1 MAIALDQKRGI
12 SHDGSSKIEF
22 PVVDIASLI
31 GWDSG
36 IVKKHLKS
44 LEWTK
49 GNTGIE
55 FLFVSILK
63 VIRITLDPGKCLS
76 EVKLE

>member
-22 PVVDIASLI
+22 PVVEIASLI
-31 GWDSG
+31 GWDNG
-36 IVKKHLKS
+36 TVKRHLKN

-49 GNTGIE
+49 GKTIIT
-55 FLFVSILK
+55 FLFVGILK
-63 VIRITLDPGKCLS
+63 DIHISLGLVKVPGWR
-76 EVKLE
+76 

>member
-1 MAIALDQKRGI
+1 MAIALDQKRGV

-22 PVVDIASLI
+22 PVVEIASLI

-36 IVKKHLKS
+36 IVKRNLKN

-49 GNTGIE
+49 GRN
-55 FLFVSILK
+55 
-63 VIRITLDPGKCLS
+63 VIQ
-76 EVKLE
+76 